1 MRNLKILLLPL
12 LLAVFFFG
20 CDSEDDEIVDAQ
32 APSADFNLSP
42 IAPIE
47 GEEIL
52 FYADPEENS
61 GSIVK
66 WYWEFGDAEGSTSD
80 KRNPYFTYQTAG
92 TYKVVL
98 KVLNSTGISMESSRR
113 ITVSPPPPDEFP
125 AKITWEFTTN
135 TVVGNINDGSSAP
148 VIGDDGTIYY
158 TESRAG
164 EESKIVAVTDQGE
177 SAELKWA
184 STAVGAEL
192 PNAPS
197 IGPDG
202 NIYINAWHDD
212 FAINK
217 LNAADGALIWSGA
230 IGTDVS
236 NNTPAIDSQG
246 NVYHGSRA
254 QGTNGGVYSWTS
266 DGEKRWEITGV
277 GAFYAAPVISADES
291 TVYFLNTNDGQIWA
305 INTEDG
311 SQKWEAPVG
320 PGAGIHGTS
329 LSMDADGTV
338 YYTTNTQVVAISDEG
353 ATGAIKWQI
362 DVDDAAN
369 SGVVIGPAGDL
380 YVGSKGG
387 LLSLNP
393 ADGSVNWTYDA
404 EIVESVPAVDVNGN
418 VYVGST
424 DGFLYILNPVG
435 GQIKA
440 LELGDNVVNSPT
452 ISEDGTVFVEASNN
466 SVIKLFKISVDDS
479 GPADSPWPMKGQNVK
494 NTGLAQ

>member
-1 MRNLKILLLPL
+1 MKTGKILIISTILCLC
-12 LLAVFFFG
+12 LAS
-20 CDSEDDEIVDAQ
+20 CETDDSPKEVQ
-32 APSADFNLSP
+32 TPNADFTFTP
-42 IAPIE
+42 TEPEE
-47 GEEIL
+47 GEEV
-52 FYADPEENS
+52 FFSATSEE
-61 GSIVK
+61 GSSEIIN
-66 WYWEFGDAEGSTSD
+66 WNWNFGDIQSSTATGS
-80 KRNPYFTYQTAG
+80 NPSFTYDEGGDYQVMLEVTDAKG
-92 TYKVVL
+92 NVY
-98 KVLNSTGISMESSRR
+98 R
-113 ITVSPPPPDEFP
+113 IYQPLTVTQAEFP

-404 EIVESVPAVDVNGN
+404 EIVESVPAVDMNGN
-418 VYVGST
+418 VYVGT
-424 DGFLYILNPVG
+424 TNGRLLILSSAG
-435 GQIKA
+435 GLEKEF
-440 LELGDNVVNSPT
+440 ELGDGVINSPT
-452 ISEDGTVFVEASNN
+452 IISDGTVFVEGLDEE
-466 SVIKLFKISVDDS
+466 VIKLFKVSVEES

-494 NTGLAQ
+494 NTAQAK